1 MFKRVYVEI
10 TNVCNLSCSFCPG
23 TGRPARFL
31 APAEFRILAERL
43 RGHTEYLYLHVMG
56 EPLLHPQLEELLAV
70 ARELGFRVCV
80 TTNGTLLPRRGQAL
94 SGVHK
99 VSVSLHSFE
108 GNGGAGDLQAYLQQV
123 WDSCVP
129 LAERGV
135 LCALRLWNEGTEQR
149 HNGEVEAFLSRMTG
163 QDVEKLPR
171 DARGNRTL
179 RPNLFLERAERFD
192 WPDLQAPESGADF
205 CHGLTRQ
212 LAVLWDGTVTPCCL
226 DSEGTIALGNLF
238 EQTLEEILQGERA
251 ARHGGGICSPKTYG
265 GAMPSVRLC
274 TAVQEINDGI

>member
-1 MFKRVYVEI
+1 MRSRIYIEI
-10 TNVCNLSCSFCPG
+10 TNRCNLSCDFCPG
-23 TGRPARFL
+23 TRRPPRTMT
-31 APAEFRILAERL
+31 PAEFRALAQKL
-43 RGHTEYLYLHVMG
+43 RGETGYLYLHVLG
-56 EPLLHPQLEELLAV
+56 EPLLHPQLPELLAI
-70 ARELGFRVCV
+70 AGELGFRVCLV
-80 TTNGTLLPRRGQAL
+80 TNGTLLRERQEVLLAAKNL
-94 SGVHK
+94 HK

-135 LCALRLWNEGTEQR
+135 LCALRLWNEGAEQR
-149 HNGEVEAFLSRMTG
+149 YNGEVEAFFSRMTG

-179 RPNLFLERAERFD
+179 LPNLFLEKAERID

-226 DSEGTIALGNLF
+226 DSEGNIALGNLF
-238 EQTLEEILQGERA
+238 EQTLEEILRGERA
-251 ARHGGGICSPKTYG
+251 A
-265 GAMPSVRLC
+265 AMAAGFAARKPTEELC
-274 TAVQEINDGI
+274 RRCGYARRFRK